1 MRGRTAVRAVGRV
14 LLATGAIFAPLVAV
28 TLSADEDLGVEER
41 ETIERTFPAPKSID
55 IDNVDGSITLTGTD
69 AREVKV
75 EIHKTIRARSAEKV
89 QEAKREVRLDMAQ
102 QGDELRLYVDGP
114 FRCKCTDGPFNYRGS
129 RHYGYE
135 VSFDFTVKAP
145 RDTNVRLRT
154 VNHGNIRLENTAGA
168 FDVENINGGV
178 DLVEVGG
185 SGHAYALN
193 RPLKAL
199 FSRNPAGA
207 SDFGSLNGDVEVA
220 FRPDLSADVWL
231 KTFNGQAYTD
241 FDVTAMPSRPA
252 VREQHDGKFVY
263 KSHQFY
269 GVRVGHGGPEL
280 KFDAFNGDIR
290 IRNREK

>member
-1 MRGRTAVRAVGRV
+1 MRALTAARAVGRV
-14 LLATGAIFAPLVAV
+14 LLLTCAIFALLVAV

-114 FRCKCTDGPFNYRGS
+114 FRCKCTDGSSNYRGS

-135 VSFDFTVKAP
+135 VSFDFTVKTP

-168 FDVENINGGV
+168 FDVENINGGL

-193 RPLKAL
+193 RPLKVL

-241 FDVTAMPSRPA
+241 FDVTAMPSRRQ
-252 VREQHDGKFVY
+252 VC
-263 KSHQFY
+263 
-269 GVRVGHGGPEL
+269 L
-280 KFDAFNGDIR
+280 
-290 IRNREK
+290 

>member
-1 MRGRTAVRAVGRV
+1 MKAQTVMAMGVIFTPLFAVSLG
-14 LLATGAIFAPLVAV
+14 
-28 TLSADEDLGVEER
+28 ADENLGVEER
-41 ETIERTFPAPKSID
+41 ETIERTFPAAKSID
-55 IDNVDGSITLTGTD
+55 VENADGSITVTGTD
-69 AREVKV
+69 AREVRV

-89 QEAKREVRLDMAQ
+89 QEAKREVRLDMAE
-102 QGDELRLYVDGP
+102 QGDGLRLYVDGP
-114 FRCKCTDGPFNYRGS
+114 FRCKCGDGSFNYRGS
-129 RHYGYE
+129 HYYGYE
-135 VSFDFTVKAP
+135 VSFDFTVKTP
-145 RDTNVRLRT
+145 RETNVRLRT
-154 VNHGNIRLENTAGA
+154 VNHGNIRLENTEGA

-178 DLVEVGG
+178 DLVEVAG

-193 RPLKAL
+193 RPLKVL
-199 FSRNPAGA
+199 YSRNPAGA

-241 FDVTAMPSRPA
+241 FDVTALPARPA
-252 VREQHDGKFVY
+252 VSERHDGKYVY

>member
-1 MRGRTAVRAVGRV
+1 MSVPTALRVVRRM
-14 LLATGAIFAPLVAV
+14 LLLISAIFTPFALV

-41 ETIERTFPAPKSID
+41 ETIERTFPAAKSID

-114 FRCKCTDGPFNYRGS
+114 FRCNCTDGSFNYRGS
-129 RHYGYE
+129 RFYGYE

-168 FDVENINGGV
+168 FDVENINGVV
-178 DLVEVGG
+178 DLVEVAG

-193 RPLKAL
+193 RPLKVM

-252 VREQHDGKFVY
+252 VREQHDGKFDY

-290 IRNREK
+290 IRNRER

>member
-1 MRGRTAVRAVGRV
+1 MTARRGMWAVMAMGV
-14 LLATGAIFAPLVAV
+14 IFSPLVAV
-28 TLSADEDLGVEER
+28 TLSADGDLSVEER
-41 ETIERTFPAPKSID
+41 ETIERTFPAAKSID
-55 IDNVDGSITLTGTD
+55 IDNADGSITLTGTD

-75 EIHKTIRARSAEKV
+75 EIHKTIRARSAEKA
-89 QEAKREVRLDMAQ
+89 QEAKREVRL
-102 QGDELRLYVDGP
+102 GDGS
-114 FRCKCTDGPFNYRGS
+114 FNYRGS
-129 RHYGYE
+129 HFYGYE

-154 VNHGNIRLENTAGA
+154 VNHGNIRLENTAGT

-178 DLVEVGG
+178 DLVEVAG

-193 RPLKAL
+193 RPLKVL

-220 FRPDLSADVWL
+220 FRPELSADVWL

-241 FDVTAMPSRPA
+241 FDVTALPSRPA